1 MDVQE
6 IRSLTQEWN
15 KAVWQVIELQ
25 HPEVDEVR
33 RLFGLTFRV
42 LDDYRAETLVP
53 KELSALLLEMQDF
66 GWWVSDL
73 EETPL
78 HRWYQEI
85 LSVVIDLKTYF
96 LTGAGDPQEMAATL
110 EKLGE

>member
-42 LDDYRAETLVP
+42 LDDCRAETLVP

-85 LSVVIDLKTYF
+85 LSLVIDLKTYF